1 MPAGQPAPRSTQAI
15 MLHIKI
21 LSLRSQERYVVRR
34 LVMAAQARLQAQI
47 PHLALDITEI
57 GDPTEIGRYAQT
69 LVTPSLVVNEKTVC
83 SGRLPTGEEVV
94 AWLRSAAE
102 AGGERLPNS

>member
-1 MPAGQPAPRSTQAI
+1 

-21 LSLRSQERYVVRR
+21 LGLRSQERYALRR
-34 LVMAAQARLQAQI
+34 LVLAAQEILQAQI

-57 GDPTEIGRYAQT
+57 GDPTEIGRYVQT

-83 SGRLPTGEEVV
+83 SGRLPTMEEVV
-94 AWLRSAAE
+94 AWLRSVVE
-102 AGGERLPNS
+102 AGGEQMAGS